1 MLEQDSE
8 ESVGMNSHGG
18 SRESLAERRLPIMCL
33 LAEIISFSLR
43 PSWFASVFSDNVGL
57 TA

>member
-43 PSWFASVFSDNVGL
+43 PSWFASVFFG
-57 TA
+57 